1 MEKKFTLMKTL
12 TAFRNL
18 LFSRSKKSCRAV
30 NNDITSVAGCG
41 ITTTIHNHLKY
52 TNDPDTS
59 GSFLFFEQTADSQE
73 SAVGSLPSTD
83 NDQKSKSNQPLRNV
97 NDELAQKNLPKQVH
111 NNWRERVN
119 DDLAACTQVDDPLF
133 PPKTSYKRKN
143 DNINV
148 DHIFTINDTKTVN
161 NETRTNKN
169 DAFLPFASFSFIRRS
184 LGVSGVSTIIS
195 AVSKSFQRDDS
206 KNLKPVFIPVSPF
219 DKSKMRF
226 SQNRFNQKN

>member
-148 DHIFTINDTKTVN
+148 DHIFTISDTTTTIN
-161 NETRTNKN
+161 NHTTRTKRN
-169 DAFLPFASFSFIRRS
+169 DAFRPFASFSF
-184 LGVSGVSTIIS
+184 LFIIS
-195 AVSKSFQRDDS
+195 FKA
-206 KNLKPVFIPVSPF
+206 LKFLPQNNFKRNSEPVFIPIRIC

-226 SQNRFNQKN
+226 